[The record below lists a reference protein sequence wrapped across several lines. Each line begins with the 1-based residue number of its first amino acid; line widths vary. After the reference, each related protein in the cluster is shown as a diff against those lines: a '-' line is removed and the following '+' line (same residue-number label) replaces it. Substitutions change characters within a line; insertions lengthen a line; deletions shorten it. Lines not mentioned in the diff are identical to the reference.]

1 MQVEST
7 LNRAN
12 LEAEQ
17 NKRILVIDDNEA
29 IHLDIRKILCPE
41 AQSFATLDH
50 AEEELFGRPAES
62 REVFS
67 YEVDSAYQGE
77 EGLNLIHRSLA
88 QHRPYAMAFVDVR
101 MPPGWDGIETI
112 ARIWQDYP
120 DLQVVVCTAYSDYS
134 WEDIIEKLGHSDR
147 LVILKKP
154 FDNIEALQLAS
165 TMTEKWR
172 LYQSAKSRLKY
183 LEELVSQRTAE
194 VTSMNHE
201 LTVANENLL
210 AEMRRANSLAEAAVV
225 ANESKSKA
233 LAMISHELRT
243 PTNGIIGMAD
253 LILDTNLDSEQQEFA
268 TTIKDCAED
277 LLRLITDILDF
288 SKVEAGKLQ
297 MESIRFNLAEVINEA
312 VFLVKA
318 QAAKKNLALVTDIE
332 PETPTL
338 IGDPLRLRQVLLN
351 LLSNAVKFNPQG
363 NVQLKAAISSRE
375 NRTVVI
381 NIQITDHGIGMS
393 PEVVEGLFKPFVQAD
408 RSTARRYG
416 GTGLGLAI
424 CRKLLHQMGGDISVT
439 SALGEGSTFSFHAA
453 FELAVGDKNDAV

>member
-1 MQVEST
+1 
-7 LNRAN
+7 
-12 LEAEQ
+12 
-17 NKRILVIDDNEA
+17 
-29 IHLDIRKILCPE
+29 
-41 AQSFATLDH
+41 
-50 AEEELFGRPAES
+50 
-62 REVFS
+62 
-67 YEVDSAYQGE
+67 
-77 EGLNLIHRSLA
+77 
-88 QHRPYAMAFVDVR
+88 
-101 MPPGWDGIETI
+101 
-112 ARIWQDYP
+112 
-120 DLQVVVCTAYSDYS
+120 
-134 WEDIIEKLGHSDR
+134 
-147 LVILKKP
+147 
-154 FDNIEALQLAS
+154 
-165 TMTEKWR
+165 
-172 LYQSAKSRLKY
+172 
-183 LEELVSQRTAE
+183 
-194 VTSMNHE
+194 
-201 LTVANENLL
+201 
-210 AEMRRANSLAEAAVV
+210 
-225 ANESKSKA
+225 
-233 LAMISHELRT
+233 MISHELRT

-332 PETPTL
+332 PETPIL

-351 LLSNAVKFNPQG
+351 LLSNAVKFTPQG
-363 NVQLKAAISSRE
+363 TVQLKAAISSRE

-381 NIQITDHGIGMS
+381 NTQITDHGIGMS